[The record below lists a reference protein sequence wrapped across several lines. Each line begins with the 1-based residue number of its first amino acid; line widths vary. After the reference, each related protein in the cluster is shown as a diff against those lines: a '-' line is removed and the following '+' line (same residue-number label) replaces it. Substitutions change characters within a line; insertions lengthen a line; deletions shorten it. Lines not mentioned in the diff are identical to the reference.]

1 MAATLPPFPGTT
13 GQRDWRTAFDAI
25 KKLLNNGDDTVQ
37 VFRIMRALNTG
48 STEWGYAKLL
58 GTEEGGRIAREQAAV
73 NAVRISRKS
82 DTNSSAE
89 ATEVIFSRKYAWSR
103 FSAGSRAMTACCA
116 AIAPPNP
123 PA

>member
-1 MAATLPPFPGTT
+1 M
-13 GQRDWRTAFDAI
+13 
-25 KKLLNNGDDTVQ
+25 KKRFLTSV
-37 VFRIMRALNTG
+37 
-48 STEWGYAKLL
+48 SSP
-58 GTEEGGRIAREQAAV
+58 AAV

-89 ATEVIFSRKYAWSR
+89 VTEVIFSRKYAWSR

-116 AIAPPNP
+116 AIVRFSTRH